1 MLLLLHHNLWSLPLQ
16 SKEGLCL
23 QNSVLSF
30 VLIFLRI
37 IKSKLIKHWFLSL
50 CNMLF
55 RIKVFVISGVSIIQ
69 IHFLR
74 LRFLFIWRLFQ
85 YLLDFR
91 FITAILLNINNRM
104 IHWWTIIDL
113 DIVIINA
120 YLLNMSGP
128 LLWHFNAHQA
138 IDLMIEL
145 CGAGAS
151 SCRKEIIFI
160 FVLRLLILLRGTTE

>member
-1 MLLLLHHNLWSLPLQ
+1 
-16 SKEGLCL
+16 
-23 QNSVLSF
+23 
-30 VLIFLRI
+30 
-37 IKSKLIKHWFLSL
+37 
-50 CNMLF
+50 MLF
-55 RIKVFVISGVSIIQ
+55 RIKVFVISGFRIIQ

-91 FITAILLNINNRM
+91 FIAAVLLNINNRM

-128 LLWHFNAHQA
+128 LL
-138 IDLMIEL
+138 
-145 CGAGAS
+145 
-151 SCRKEIIFI
+151 
-160 FVLRLLILLRGTTE
+160 